1 MQPTSRRIATWAVH
15 GCAGLVLA
23 MMTISEPTPAAAAQS
38 CWTGENGQFFRKI
51 EYCVSS
57 VLAPAGETSYG
68 PNHLMWFEGGADKAW
83 CEGVEGYGLG
93 ETIMIKV
100 EGAVPFRRLMVS
112 NGYGK
117 SPETFAQ
124 NGRVRTVE
132 ITSDT
137 GIKATIEFPDKNEML
152 PVNIPGMAQ
161 KWIQFKIVDV
171 YPGERSPNTCLTMLQ
186 PDHEYEEEL
195 LLREQGLNK

>member
-1 MQPTSRRIATWAVH
+1 MLA
-15 GCAGLVLA
+15 CAGLILMLTA
-23 MMTISEPTPAAAAQS
+23 TGAAPAAAEEL
-38 CWTGENGQFFRKI
+38 CWTGTESGQFYQKI

-57 VLAPAGETSYG
+57 VLAPQGEETFG
-68 PNHLMWFEGGADKAW
+68 PNHLMPWEGGPDKAW
-83 CEGVEGYGLG
+83 CEGAEGYGLG
-93 ETIMIKV
+93 ETIRITI
-100 EGAVPFRRLMVS
+100 ENAVPYRRMLVS
-112 NGYGK
+112 NGYQK
-117 SPETFAQ
+117 SPETFAH

-137 GIKATIEFPDKNEML
+137 GVKATIDFPDKNEMV

-171 YPGERSPNTCLTMLQ
+171 YPGERFPNTCMTLLL

-195 LLREQGLNK
+195 LLRQQGLIK

>member
-1 MQPTSRRIATWAVH
+1 MPPTTLRITPFAAH
-15 GCAGLVLA
+15 ACAGLVLA
-23 MMTISEPTPAAAAQS
+23 MMTISGSPPAAAQQK
-38 CWTGENGQFFRKI
+38 CWAGHGGQFYRSI

-57 VLAPAGETSYG
+57 VRAPEGGNTYG
-68 PNHLMWFEGGADKAW
+68 PENLVRWEGGPAKAW

-93 ETIMIKV
+93 ETIMIRI
-100 EGAVPFRRLMVS
+100 ENGPAFRRLLVS
-112 NGYGK
+112 NGDGT
-117 SPETFAQ
+117 SPEIFAN

-137 GIKATIEFPDKNEML
+137 GIKATIDFPDKNEML

-171 YPGERSPNTCLTMLQ
+171 YPGERSPNTCLTLLLA
-186 PDHEYEEEL
+186 DVEYEEEL
-195 LLREQGLNK
+195 LLREQGLIK

>member
-1 MQPTSRRIATWAVH
+1 MQPTPRRIATWAAH

-152 PVNIPGMAQ
+152 PVNILGMAQ

-171 YPGERSPNTCLTMLQ
+171 YPGDARPI
-186 PDHEYEEEL
+186 PA
-195 LLREQGLNK
+195 